1 MKKLI
6 KKCSITVLIV
16 VIVLG
21 CNSLFACSIFGNQ
34 KYYEEKTLEE
44 AYEAG
49 WITQEHLKSI
59 AYYYNHE
66 TKEPDFELIPK
77 EELSKSVE
85 ITVKLSY
92 LQRPFIKEDH
102 PDADEDDIGSFS
114 YYGTYNDCVVVSIYY
129 KYIAMDLKPA
139 VDKAIAGIMFYR
151 YRTLR
156 VYNKNSVVG

>member
-66 TKEPDFELIPK
+66 TKEPEFELIPK
-77 EELSKSVE
+77 AELSKKVE
-85 ITVKLSY
+85 NTIKLSY
-92 LQRPFIKEDH
+92 LQQPSIKEDF
-102 PDADEDDIGSFS
+102 PNARVSSVDTFEYFGA
-114 YYGTYNDCVVVSIYY
+114 YNGFVVVWILDNLYMY
-129 KYIAMDLKPA
+129 DLKFHDEKIIGG
-139 VDKAIAGIMFYR
+139 VSFYD
-151 YRTLR
+151 YIGLS
-156 VYNKNSVVG
+156 VYNTNEYIQ